1 MIFVFFVIYFILNWI
16 LSDSW
21 FVDIF
26 VGLFDFIIKYVCMQN
41 DTCVEIFI
49 SFERFTEDYLAM
61 GISAILSLF
70 INVLAYK
77 DNPDAD
83 PANLYKI

>member
-21 FVDIF
+21 IIDMF
-26 VGLFDFIIKYVCMQN
+26 VGLSDLIIKYACMQN
-41 DTCVEIFI
+41 DTCVGIFI

-61 GISAILSLF
+61 GISAILSF
-70 INVLAYK
+70 IITVIAYK

-83 PANLYKI
+83 PANLYKV

>member
-21 FVDIF
+21 FVDMF
-26 VGLFDFIIKYVCMQN
+26 VGLFDFIIKYLCMQS
-41 DTCVEIFI
+41 DTCIDVFRGFR
-49 SFERFTEDYLAM
+49 SVTEDYLAM
-61 GISAILSLF
+61 GLSAFISFVIT
-70 INVLAYK
+70 VLAYK